1 MKIKL
6 ILLLCLN
13 LLLITN
19 VDAQRKKTKKKTTT
33 TEKKADVIVFG
44 SDDEEEEDSTQ
55 RGSNQDIIIKTS
67 PTSFIFGLGLI
78 EVEKELS
85 GSFSAQIGLGVTFD
99 SKLRS
104 IQNILDDNDDVD
116 YPDFSTNW
124 SEDIFDNYVEERAT
138 KLGYMFS
145 ISPRIFYAGDGFEGT
160 YLSPTFSYRK
170 NNFTVPQIIKGQREV
185 IRDAANTDTESVT
198 YKDVMIRY
206 GTQKIYSAVTTEFFI
221 GMGLRFITSERQDLG
236 YNDDGNIDSA
246 FLTFKRSTFAYD
258 FGLRIGYHF

>member
-19 VDAQRKKTKKKTTT
+19 VDAQRKRTKKKTTT

-44 SDDEEEEDSTQ
+44 SEEEEDDDTRPRST
-55 RGSNQDIIIKTS
+55 NNDIIIKTS

-99 SKLRS
+99 SKLKS
-104 IQNILDDNDDVD
+104 IQNILDDNDEYS
-116 YPDFSTNW
+116 YPEFSTNW
-124 SEDIFDNYVEERAT
+124 NEDYFDYYSEERT
-138 KLGYMFS
+138 SKLGYMFS
-145 ISPRIFYAGDGFEGT
+145 LSPRIFYAGDGFEGT
-160 YLSPTFSYRK
+160 YFSPTFSYRK
-170 NNFTVPQIIKGQREV
+170 NNFSVPQIIKGLRQV
-185 IRDAANTDTESVT
+185 IRDAANTDSESVT
-198 YKDVMIRY
+198 FKDIMIRY
-206 GTQKIYSAVTTEFFI
+206 GTQRVYSAVTTEFFI
-221 GMGLRFITSERQDLG
+221 GMGLRFITSVRQDLG
-236 YNDDGNIDSA
+236 YNDLGFIDSA
-246 FLTFKRSTFAYD
+246 FIKFNRSTFAYD